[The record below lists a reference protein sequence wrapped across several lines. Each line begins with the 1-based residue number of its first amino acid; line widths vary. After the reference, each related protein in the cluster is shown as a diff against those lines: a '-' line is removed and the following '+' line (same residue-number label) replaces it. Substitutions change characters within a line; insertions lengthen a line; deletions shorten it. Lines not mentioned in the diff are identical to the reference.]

1 VLERAEMLVIATA
14 GPYLIALQR
23 PRVLVCAMD
32 LAHCEALWTLKVSKL
47 SLIIFAGASSSHA
60 LRVKPVGLEGPRRF
74 HRSPSVSPISL
85 PPVNFIHFTH
95 FTSFHIIS

>member
-47 SLIIFAGASSSHA
+47 SLIIFALSPRESTVKIRQMTPKNRGKNLTHPSRGA
-60 LRVKPVGLEGPRRF
+60 LRECVLHCKGGVNERGL
-74 HRSPSVSPISL
+74 V
-85 PPVNFIHFTH
+85 
-95 FTSFHIIS
+95 